1 MAKNLKRA
9 GYVGIALTGFDA
21 AANIQKACTV
31 GDDATCSKSKYTQTG
46 KAGGSILGGAISG
59 GVSSWAVCTL
69 AFGLPSGGTS
79 AFWCAI
85 AAGATG
91 GYVGGSLGGRG
102 GESLGE
108 LIYRVNPRG

>member
-1 MAKNLKRA
+1 MQKFDPCSMLILSVYLFF
-9 GYVGIALTGFDA
+9 GGGFL
-21 AANIQKACTV
+21 
-31 GDDATCSKSKYTQTG
+31 AT
-46 KAGGSILGGAISG
+46 
-59 GVSSWAVCTL
+59 WAVYTL

-108 LIYRVNPRG
+108 FICRVNPRG